1 MKSNKAKILY
11 KNITTYTNSNYAKF
25 LNFHNDKYE
34 FSYNFYTIVMSIL
47 LCYCI
52 IINIKSKSNTPAN
65 TTNSIF
71 FLTFPDIRRQAPRCA
86 VPAPIF

>member
-25 LNFHNDKYE
+25 LNFHNAKYE

-52 IINIKSKSNTPAN
+52 IINIKNKNILSSLIFLFLLIGLSK
-65 TTNSIF
+65 
-71 FLTFPDIRRQAPRCA
+71 
-86 VPAPIF
+86 